1 MMELNNILDLKNL
14 IDNQVEENI
23 HLDYKSADSLSKTV
37 DKKKEIAK
45 DVSAFANSDGG
56 VIIYGI
62 KEFDELEKRHL
73 PEAITPINRE
83 IFTKE
88 WLEQVINSN
97 ITPRIEGIIIQP
109 ISLDKNSNDVVY
121 VVSIKK
127 SNTAHQASD
136 LRYYKR
142 FNFERVAML
151 DYEIRDIMNRKKTPL
166 ISLTFILEKY
176 IYEVKSSFP
185 VINYSFNEKVEKEKE
200 YETLNTLYVYGK
212 NIGGI
217 YTNYVNC
224 FIDVP
229 EEILAADEYNYRESI
244 EINGIVHKRL
254 YCDNTILEVKEVVP
268 VGLTYSTKYWPSRYD
283 PILPNTKLKLTD
295 IKLRSNMENL
305 RGKIY
310 WEVFADNAEKRVGKI
325 EISEIEIQRK
335 I

>member
-1 MMELNNILDLKNL
+1 MELNNILDLKNL

-229 EEILAADEYNYRESI
+229 EEILAADEYNHRESI

>member
-1 MMELNNILDLKNL
+1 MELNNILDLKNL

>member
-1 MMELNNILDLKNL
+1 MMELNNILDLINL